1 MILQVKDFLVFRIAV
16 VLGFINILLGSLGAH
31 AIKFESAY
39 HNDLFDTALLYQ
51 SIHIPVILF
60 LSLLDVRKQSI
71 AMIGG
76 LLGFTW
82 PLFLKGATGFG
93 LGPIV
98 PTGGMVLMFAWIWL
112 LFSVNPVKKEQ
123 SE

>member
-1 MILQVKDFLVFRIAV
+1 MHIKDLLTFRIAAL
-16 VLGFINILLGSLGAH
+16 LGFINILLGSLGAH
-31 AIKFESAY
+31 AIKFESEY
-39 HNDLFDTALLYQ
+39 HKELFDTGLLYQ
-51 SIHIPVILF
+51 SIHIPVLLV
-60 LSLLDVRKQSI
+60 LSLLAVRKQSI

-82 PLFLKGATGFG
+82 PLFLKGATGIG

-112 LFSVNPVKKEQ
+112 IFAVNPSKKGQ

>member
-1 MILQVKDFLVFRIAV
+1 MLQVKDILVFRVAAI
-16 VLGFINILLGSLGAH
+16 LGFINILLGSLGAH
-31 AIKFESAY
+31 AIKFESTY
-39 HNDLFDTALLYQ
+39 HKELFDTGLLYQ
-51 SIHIPVILF
+51 SIHIPVL
-60 LSLLDVRKQSI
+60 LVMSLIDTRKQSM

-82 PLFLKGATGFG
+82 PLFLKGATGIG

-112 LFSVNPVKKEQ
+112 IFAVNTSKKEQ

>member
-1 MILQVKDFLVFRIAV
+1 MQIKDLLTFRMAA
-16 VLGFINILLGSLGAH
+16 LSGFINILLGSLGAH
-31 AIKFESAY
+31 AIKFESEY
-39 HNDLFDTALLYQ
+39 HKELFDTGLLYQ
-51 SIHIPVILF
+51 SIHIPVLLV
-60 LSLLDVRKQSI
+60 LSLLAVRKQSI

-82 PLFLKGATGFG
+82 PLFLKGATGIG

-112 LFSVNPVKKEQ
+112 IFAVNPSKKGQ